1 MDAESATRQW
11 WMPMGHIIRSGR
23 GIGAELARDGQPLFG
38 DGAEGRVGNSLP
50 NVAVSLDC
58 PPVAVH

>member
-1 MDAESATRQW
+1 
-11 WMPMGHIIRSGR
+11 MPMGHIIRSGR